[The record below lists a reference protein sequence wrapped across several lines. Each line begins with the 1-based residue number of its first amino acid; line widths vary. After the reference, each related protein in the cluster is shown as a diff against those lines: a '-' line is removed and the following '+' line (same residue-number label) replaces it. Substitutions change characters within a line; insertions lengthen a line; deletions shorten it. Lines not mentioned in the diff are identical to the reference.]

1 MLNAQWE
8 ALKQKTEN
16 RRMVLEAAKEIHTF
30 NRDANDTL
38 QRIQVSKTSAW
49 CRNYFIA
56 YSFVINNCAMIII
69 TTLGKRESFVR

>member
-38 QRIQVSKTSAW
+38 QRIKVRKMSAW
-49 CRNYFIA
+49 CKNYV
-56 YSFVINNCAMIII
+56 YCMNNNFCAIII